1 MIDAK
6 KPTSA
11 KEVRSMW
18 HKALKKAVETYGVQS
33 QMIIAVEEMSELTK
47 EISKNIR
54 GQDNL
59 DHMAEEIA
67 DVEIIWSNLRLRS
80 TFTVRLTNGIAQ
92 SWTGWS

>member
-1 MIDAK
+1 
-6 KPTSA
+6 
-11 KEVRSMW
+11 MW
-18 HKALKKAVETYGVQS
+18 RKALKQAIETYGVQS

-67 DVEIIWSNLRLRS
+67 DVEIMLEQLKIAFDLHTKVDFWYGKKLKRLEE
-80 TFTVRLTNGIAQ
+80 RLEAPHE
-92 SWTGWS
+92 

>member
-1 MIDAK
+1 
-6 KPTSA
+6 
-11 KEVRSMW
+11 MW
-18 HKALKKAVETYGVQS
+18 HKALKQAVETYGVQS

-67 DVEIIWSNLRLRS
+67 DVEIMLEQLKIAFDLHTKVDLWYGKKLKRLDE
-80 TFTVRLTNGIAQ
+80 RLEAGQ
-92 SWTGWS
+92 DG